1 MQPIDGIHHI
11 TLITGDAPRNV
22 DFYARVL
29 GLRLVKK
36 TVNQDDPGVY
46 HLFYADEN
54 GSPGADITFF
64 EYPGAEPGRA
74 GAGMI
79 ARIVHRVASEA
90 ALDFWQERL
99 AGEGIATEREPRR
112 LLFSDPEGM
121 GHELAVVHTTDA
133 PLTAASL
140 EVPAPFA
147 LQGFEAVRALVHDP
161 ARSEAL
167 LSQVLGFA
175 ELDSHD
181 WEARGE
187 QRGGRILF
195 EQSDERGIPGAGTV
209 HHIAWAVLADELAD
223 WQRHVTAAGAHATP
237 VIDRFYFQSVYFR
250 EPSGILYELATLDG
264 AGFAS
269 DEAPEEM
276 GQGLSL
282 PPFLEQ
288 HRAEIAPRLTPLP
301 DTRVWRPASTSAPVG
316 GER

>member
-1 MQPIDGIHHI
+1 MNPIEGIHHI
-11 TLITGDAPRNV
+11 TLITGDAPGNV

-64 EYPGAEPGRA
+64 EYPGAAPGRA

-79 ARIVHRVASEA
+79 SRIVHRVASEA

-99 AGEGIATEREPRR
+99 GSEGIA
-112 LLFSDPEGM
+112 S
-121 GHELAVVHTTDA
+121 EL
-133 PLTAASL
+133 
-140 EVPAPFA
+140 A
-147 LQGFEAVRALVHDP
+147 LQGFEAVRAMVSDP
-161 ARSEAL
+161 VRSEL
-167 LSQVLGFA
+167 LLADVLGFS
-175 ELDSHD
+175 ELEADD

-187 QRGGRILF
+187 HRGGRIIL
-195 EQSDERGIPGAGTV
+195 EQSNERGIPGAGTV
-209 HHIAWAVLADELAD
+209 HHVAWAVLSSEIAD
-223 WQRHVTAAGAHATP
+223 WQRHVSAAGAHATP

-250 EPSGILYELATLDG
+250 EPGGILYELATLDG

-288 HRAEIAPRLTPLP
+288 HRAQIEPRLTPLP
-301 DTRVWRPASTSAPVG
+301 DTRGWRPAPARAGS
-316 GER
+316 